1 MTASGK
7 GAGEDDPAVAKAVE
21 SRVEEVLD
29 QRVAQAV
36 DARVEQAVGRRVE
49 EAVEERTDEVLD
61 QAGDAAER
69 AERARA
75 DADEARAGA
84 DEARAGADEARA
96 GAEQAE
102 ASAVDVAKLVVP
114 ADDPVL
120 DTAARRIEAR
130 VDPDNPYG
138 VPGRPMSSRSP
149 FRVAFTAALGV
160 ALAYGLVQ
168 ALIAVRSILILLL
181 AAAFLAIGLNPAVEA
196 LVRRKIK
203 RGRAVGIVLLA
214 VLLFFIG
221 FGFAV
226 VPPIIDQAQDFG
238 TDLPRYVQELK
249 DNERVAQLDERF
261 GLLDKAQAM
270 LDDPGRIGV
279 SAAGGVLGV
288 SKVVFGAFFSA
299 LTLLIL
305 TLYFLSS
312 LPTIKANAYRLVPR
326 SRRAR
331 VGLLSDEILSRVGG
345 YVAGAAGIASL
356 AGVTTFVLLL
366 VLGVDYPLAL
376 AMLVAV
382 TGLIPLVGATIGA
395 AVVTLVALF
404 TSVKVGII
412 CAVYYLIYQQ
422 VENYV
427 LYPRIMQ
434 RSVDVSPAATVVAVL
449 IGGSLLGVL
458 GALLAI
464 PMAAAIQLVLK
475 EVISPRQDHA

>member
-1 MTASGK
+1 MTVPGK
-7 GAGEDDPAVAKAVE
+7 GARGHDQT
-21 SRVEEVLD
+21 VEEV
-29 QRVAQAV
+29 V
-36 DARVEQAVGRRVE
+36 DERVEQAVEGRVE
-49 EAVEERTDEVLD
+49 EAVDDAVEEAVDERTDEVLD
-61 QAGDAAER
+61 QAGDAADR

-75 DADEARAGA
+75 GAADAQ
-84 DEARAGADEARA
+84 A
-96 GAEQAE
+96 GAERAE
-102 ASAVDVAKLVVP
+102 AGAVDVVKLVVP

-120 DTAARRIEAR
+120 DTAARRIEAK
-130 VDPDNPYG
+130 VDPDNPFG
-138 VPGRPMSSRSP
+138 VPGRPMSARSP

-181 AAAFLAIGLNPAVEA
+181 AAAFLAIGLNPAVEW
-196 LVRRKIK
+196 LERRKIK
-203 RGRAVGIVLLA
+203 RGRAVGIVLLG
-214 VLLFFIG
+214 VLLFFVG
-221 FGFAV
+221 FGFSV
-226 VPPIIDQAQDFG
+226 VPPIVAQAQQFAG
-238 TDLPRYVQELK
+238 DLPRYLQELQ
-249 DNERVAQLDERF
+249 DNQRVASLDERF
-261 GLLDKAQAM
+261 GLLSRAQEM
-270 LDDPGRIGV
+270 LNDPGRIGV

-288 SKVVFGAFFSA
+288 SKVVFSAFFSA

-312 LPTIKANAYRLVPR
+312 LPAIKANAYRLVPR

-345 YVAGAAGIASL
+345 YVAGAATIAAL
-356 AGVTTFVLLL
+356 AGVSSFFLLL
-366 VLGVDYPLAL
+366 ALGVDYPVAL
-376 AMLVAV
+376 AMLVAI
-382 TGLIPLVGATIGA
+382 TDLIPLVGATIGA
-395 AVVTLVALF
+395 AVVVTVALF

-412 CAVYYLIYQQ
+412 AAVYYFLYQQ

-464 PMAAAIQLVLK
+464 PIAAAIQLVLQ